1 MTMKKYSIEEAQKI
15 CEGLFEILEG
25 LNFTDYKVAGGFLR
39 DADNGVA
46 PKDIDLYVRRPYVED
61 PTDTRRSRFGPRLIP
76 CDDDTLEVEVT
87 RFYNKLGHKKV
98 RCRTGDKPDGYPAGF
113 DVWESIGVD
122 LPVNLVVTTH
132 SHPAE
137 FDIGLCEITCW
148 PTSIRGLKSQVY
160 RSRAYEFDKE
170 GKCIT
175 LNRVLDPLLDHSQPL
190 TDNQVEKVV
199 SHIQRI
205 KLKYPEFRVCLG
217 DWVWLL
223 IRSNSVLT
231 EGTLSVVR
239 KLQEGGLI
247 GKAGE
252 ILQTQTEVIDWDEV
266 RQRNREDRPRDD
278 ALDAVQAG
286 AGAIRH
292 QAQVQAGLQGIDIT
306 TLWIDEE
313 PVGRGQGVLP
323 GSFRGI

>member
-1 MTMKKYSIEEAQKI
+1 M
-15 CEGLFEILEG
+15 
-25 LNFTDYKVAGGFLR
+25 
-39 DADNGVA
+39 
-46 PKDIDLYVRRPYVED
+46 
-61 PTDTRRSRFGPRLIP
+61 
-76 CDDDTLEVEVT
+76 
-87 RFYNKLGHKKV
+87 
-98 RCRTGDKPDGYPAGF
+98 
-113 DVWESIGVD
+113 
-122 LPVNLVVTTH
+122 
-132 SHPAE
+132 
-137 FDIGLCEITCW
+137 
-148 PTSIRGLKSQVY
+148 RGLKSQIY

-170 GKCIT
+170 EKCIT

-223 IRSNSVLT
+223 IRSNSILT
-231 EGTLSVVR
+231 DGTLSVVH

-278 ALDAVQAG
+278 ALDAVQARPG
-286 AGAIRH
+286 ELRH
-292 QAQVQAGLQGIDIT
+292 TAQVQARLQGIDLT
-306 TLWIDEE
+306 TLWIDEA
-313 PVGRGQGVLP
+313 PAGRGQGVLP
-323 GSFRGI
+323 GSLGGI